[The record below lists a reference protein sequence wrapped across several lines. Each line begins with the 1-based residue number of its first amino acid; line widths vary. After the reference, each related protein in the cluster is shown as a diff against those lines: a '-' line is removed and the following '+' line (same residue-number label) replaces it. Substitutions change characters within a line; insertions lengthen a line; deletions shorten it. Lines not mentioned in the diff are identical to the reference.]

1 MVEIGRLRLSEKNS
15 RKVMKG
21 QHFRSYGPRF
31 TGRKCLFR
39 GAHHCPRPPR
49 AISSVTHP
57 SQLSLLGAGPSIDL

>member
-21 QHFRSYGPRF
+21 QQFRSHGPRF

-39 GAHHCPRPPR
+39 GAHHCP
-49 AISSVTHP
+49 AATQSH
-57 SQLSLLGAGPSIDL
+57 LLGDPPLTALTSLGWPIN